1 MYINYIT
8 KKPKTEAVGRVQ
20 LAKEPNVC
28 QSLRNEIQPR
38 WDTEETNR
46 MGKIENGLSAE
57 SPVCLPRSRILISTC
72 EVKRKQ
78 KQATIYIR

>member
-28 QSLRNEIQPR
+28 QSLRNEI
-38 WDTEETNR
+38 
-46 MGKIENGLSAE
+46 
-57 SPVCLPRSRILISTC
+57 
-72 EVKRKQ
+72 
-78 KQATIYIR
+78 